1 MRDARGTRY
10 DSSSGLRGARQRA
23 RAEARRGRRPSG
35 TSLTQLVHAIA
46 VLDRRVLAV
55 AGGALAILVALALV
69 LPAACSSPAADPSQK
84 SVPVNGADATTEA
97 PEAPEADAPEAEGQ
111 DAFSNEPVSTP
122 KDQWHQGEMPYLYQ
136 IDPQYANATYSNGSF
151 AKQGCGPSA
160 LSMVYIYL
168 TGNTDKGPLEMAQ
181 FSTEN
186 GYSTFKNGSSWTL
199 ISEGAAK
206 LGLSSQ
212 TLAAD
217 PEQLKEAL
225 EAGHP
230 LICVMAPGTFT
241 QVGHYIVVERMA
253 DDGKAVVHDSNSV
266 ERSHQTWDL
275 QLICEEA
282 ESIWS
287 MGLAS

>member
-1 MRDARGTRY
+1 MRNARNTRY
-10 DSSSGLRGARQRA
+10 DSSSGLRGARQQ
-23 RAEARRGRRPSG
+23 AEARRGRQGAGGAALTRLLV
-35 TSLTQLVHAIA
+35 SLKA
-46 VLDRRVLAV
+46 LDRRVIGAAATTAAV
-55 AGGALAILVALALV
+55 VVILLLV
-69 LPAACSSPAADPSQK
+69 LPAACSSPAANPDQG
-84 SVPVNGADATTEA
+84 SVPVNGADAPEVPEETGPDTDAAEA
-97 PEAPEADAPEAEGQ
+97 NPSD
-111 DAFSNEPVSTP
+111 PVSTP
-122 KDQWHQGEMPYLYQ
+122 KEEWHQGEMPYLYQ

-160 LSMVYIYL
+160 LSMVYICL

-181 FSTEN
+181 FATDN

-212 TLAAD
+212 TLPAD
-217 PEQLKEAL
+217 PTQLREAL

-241 QVGHYIVVERMA
+241 QVGHYIVVERLA
-253 DDGKAVVHDSNSV
+253 EDGTAVVHDSNSV

-275 QLICEEA
+275 QLICDEA
-282 ESIWS
+282 ENIWS